1 MSTGW
6 VVCRKWQQIDVPNID
21 VLPRWA
27 ERGRIRPDDYL
38 VNLALE
44 TCLQAKD
51 IPDLNAIFRK
61 VRMRRLEMVISRCTG
76 ILVGASLKAS

>member
-38 VNLALE
+38 VNSALE
-44 TCLQAKD
+44 TCLQAKE
-51 IPDLNAIFRK
+51 IPDLKAIFRK
-61 VRMRRLEMVISRCTG
+61 ARMRRLEMVISRCVG
-76 ILVGASLKAS
+76 IVVRAWAKAS